1 MVKTVAGQPPVSFVG
16 RLTRLL
22 VLPLVRWLGS
32 LKRALERL
40 VSRRG
45 NVPRSEMIEEEL
57 ESVITEGRA
66 EGVMDQSDEDLIKS
80 VFEFGDTLV
89 REVMVP
95 RIDMGTLELGTS
107 LPGVLEAVV
116 GRGHSRWPVYRDSV
130 DHVVGIVHAKDLLR
144 VRQRGGDESPLEGL
158 LRPAIFVPENQRV
171 SALLRDFK
179 KRRTHMAIVLDEFGG
194 TAGLVTLEDLVEE
207 IIGEVADEFEVV
219 QAESVRAVAGGWLI
233 DSRASLEV
241 LGERLE
247 IPEDQLAGRESE
259 TVGGLVSELLGRL
272 PRAGDEAALGTWVL
286 RVADTDG
293 RRILKILAVRAL

>member
-1 MVKTVAGQPPVSFVG
+1 MTMIGQPPDSFVG

-22 VLPLVRWLGS
+22 VLPLVKGLGS

-57 ESVITEGRA
+57 ESVISEGRA
-66 EGVMDQSDEDLIKS
+66 AGVMDQSDEDLLKS
-80 VFEFGDTLV
+80 VIEFGDTLV

-95 RIDMGTLELGTS
+95 RIDMGALEMGTL

-116 GRGHSRWPVYRDSV
+116 GRGYSRWPVYRESV
-130 DHVVGIVHAKDLLR
+130 DHIVGIVHAKDLLR
-144 VRQRGGDESPLEGL
+144 VFRREGDESPLEGL
-158 LRPAIFVPENQRV
+158 MRPAIFVPENQRISV
-171 SALLRDFK
+171 LLRDFK

-207 IIGEVADEFEVV
+207 IIGEVADEFEAG
-219 QAESVRAVAGGWLI
+219 QAESVRAVEGGWLI
-233 DSRASLEV
+233 DSRASLAV
-241 LGERLE
+241 LGERLDIAE
-247 IPEDQLAGRESE
+247 EQLAGRESE

-272 PRAGDEAALGTWVL
+272 PRAGDEVSLGTWVL

-293 RRILKILAVRAL
+293 RRILRILAVRAA

>member
-1 MVKTVAGQPPVSFVG
+1 MNGQAPDSFEG

-22 VLPLVRWLGS
+22 VLPLIRGLGS

-57 ESVITEGRA
+57 ESVISEGRA
-66 EGVMDQSDEDLIKS
+66 EGGMDQSDEDLLKS
-80 VFEFGDTLV
+80 VIEFGDTLV

-95 RIDMGTLELGTS
+95 RIDMGALELWTP
-107 LPGVLEAVV
+107 LPGVLEAVL

-144 VRQRGGDESPLEGL
+144 VCRHEGGESPLEGL
-158 LRPAIFVPENQRV
+158 MRPVMYVPENQRISV
-171 SALLRDFK
+171 LLRDFK

-194 TAGLVTLEDLVEE
+194 TAGLVTLEDIVEE
-207 IIGEVADEFEVV
+207 IIGEVADEFESS
-219 QAESVRAVAGGWLI
+219 QAESIRAVEGGWLI
-233 DSRASLEV
+233 DSRTSLAV
-241 LGERLE
+241 LGERLG
-247 IPEDQLAGRESE
+247 IPEEELAGRESE

-272 PRAGDEAALGTWVL
+272 PRAGDEAKLGTWLL

-293 RRILKILAVRAL
+293 RRILRILAVRAT

>member
-1 MVKTVAGQPPVSFVG
+1 VTPPEERPPSSLDG
-16 RLTRLL
+16 RLTRLA
-22 VLPLVRWLGS
+22 VLPLVRGLGS

-66 EGVMDQSDEDLIKS
+66 EGVMDQTDEDLLKS
-80 VFEFGDTLV
+80 AIEFGDTLV

-95 RIDMGTLELGTS
+95 RIDMGALELGTP
-107 LPGVLEAVV
+107 LAGVLEAVV
-116 GRGHSRWPVYRDSV
+116 RRGHSRWPVYRDSV
-130 DHVVGIVHAKDLLR
+130 DHVVGIFHAKDLLR
-144 VRQRGGDESPLEGL
+144 VWQRGATEPPLAGL
-158 LRPAIFVPENQRV
+158 LRPAIFVPENQRI
-171 SALLRDFK
+171 SGLLRDFK

-207 IIGEVADEFEVV
+207 IIGEVADEFEAG
-219 QAESVRAVAGGWLI
+219 QAEPFREVEGGWLI
-233 DSRASLEV
+233 DSRASLGV
-241 LGERLE
+241 LGERLA
-247 IPEDQLAGRESE
+247 IPAPELEARESE

-272 PRAGDEAALGTWVL
+272 PRAGDEARVGPWVL

-293 RRILKILAVRAL
+293 RRILKILAVRAP

>member
-1 MVKTVAGQPPVSFVG
+1 MLVVEQPPDSLVG

-22 VLPLVRWLGS
+22 VLPLVRGLGL
-32 LKRALERL
+32 LKRVLERL

-57 ESVITEGRA
+57 ESVISEGRA
-66 EGVMDQSDEDLIKS
+66 AGVMDQSDEDLLKS
-80 VFEFGDTLV
+80 VIEFGDTLV

-95 RIDMGTLELGTS
+95 RIDMGALELGTS

-116 GRGHSRWPVYRDSV
+116 GRGYSRWPVYRDSV

-144 VRQRGGDESPLEGL
+144 VCQREGSESPLAGL
-158 LRPAIFVPENQRV
+158 LRPVIFVPENHRISV
-171 SALLRDFK
+171 LLRDFK

-207 IIGEVADEFEVV
+207 IIGEVADEFEVG
-219 QAESVRAVAGGWLI
+219 QTESVRAVEGGWLI
-233 DSRASLEV
+233 DSRASLAV
-241 LGERLE
+241 LGERLG
-247 IPEDQLAGRESE
+247 IPEEQLAGRQSE

-272 PRAGDEAALGTWVL
+272 PHAGDEAPLGTWVL
-286 RVADTDG
+286 RVTDTDG
-293 RRILKILAVRAL
+293 RRILRILAVRAS

>member
-1 MVKTVAGQPPVSFVG
+1 MTVAEQSSDTLVG
-16 RLTRLL
+16 RLTRLV
-22 VLPLVRWLGS
+22 VLPLVRGLGS

-45 NVPRSEMIEEEL
+45 NVPRSEMIEDEL

-66 EGVMDQSDEDLIKS
+66 AGVMDQSDEDLLKS
-80 VFEFGDTLV
+80 VIEFGDTLV

-95 RIDMGTLELGTS
+95 RIDMGALELGTP
-107 LPGVLEAVV
+107 LPAVLESVV

-130 DHVVGIVHAKDLLR
+130 DHIVGIVHAKDLLR
-144 VRQRGGDESPLEGL
+144 VCQRGGSESPLEEL
-158 LRPAIFVPENQRV
+158 MRPVIFVPENHHIG
-171 SALLRDFK
+171 ALLRDFK

-207 IIGEVADEFEVV
+207 IIGEVADEFEAGQV
-219 QAESVRAVAGGWLI
+219 ESVRAVEGGWLI

-241 LGERLE
+241 LGERLG
-247 IPEDQLAGRESE
+247 IPEELLAGRQSE

-272 PRAGDEAALGTWVL
+272 PRAGDEAVLGTWVL

-293 RRILKILAVRAL
+293 RRILRILAVRAA